1 MRPWHSDS
9 CTYFIYTDNSIVPLH
24 GLPMHPSKYIH
35 EIIITVAAQS
45 TALYNVITMAIMIM
59 HVTL

>member
-1 MRPWHSDS
+1 MRA
-9 CTYFIYTDNSIVPLH
+9 T
-24 GLPMHPSKYIH
+24 GLTMHPSKYIH

-45 TALYNVITMAIMIM
+45 TALYNVINVYILAIMIM